1 MVDNGDD
8 KNKVIK
14 REGLQRELKNVEDVL
29 ASTVVFSFV
38 ITLKSIET

>member
-14 REGLQRELKNVEDVL
+14 REGLQRELKNLEDVL
-29 ASTVVFSFV
+29 TSTVVFSFV